1 MTTTERI
8 FSNRY
13 VVQSLIARGGMAEV
27 YLAHDNLLDRR
38 VALKVLFPE
47 FARDPS
53 FVERFRREAQAA
65 ANLNDKNIVG
75 IYDWGQEEGT
85 YFIVMEYVDGRSL
98 REILNEQGPIS
109 AKQAGEIGAEIASAL
124 AFAHAKGVVHRDVK
138 PGNVLITSTGIVK
151 VTDFGIARAGTSEQ
165 LTQAGNV
172 MGTAT
177 YFSPEQAQGLPVDGR
192 SDLYSLG
199 VVLYEMV
206 AGVTPFQGDNPVA
219 VAYKHVR
226 EEPMPLDQ
234 RVPDVPA
241 DYATIVARCLAKD
254 PGARY
259 ANGEALEN
267 DLLRFVKG
275 QPLLAAPVTAIVSTV
290 DEPTAAVPA
299 AAAYATGAATQAVP
313 AVAPSRVAPPRDNN
327 KKVMTGV
334 IVTLAILLGVVVLV
348 LALFLGDSGSKGTA
362 SVPNVIGQSYDAAKA
377 NLEKAGFKVTRD
389 DAASDTVPLGQVIAQ
404 KPDAGTTINKGGTV
418 TLSVSSGPGDAAV
431 PNVVGQSSENAT
443 TLLTTAGFKVAKLE
457 QPSDQVPAN
466 IVVSSDPAAGAKT
479 QKGSTVT
486 ITVST
491 GAQKVAVP
499 NVVGQDQATAANTL
513 GQAGFSTK
521 VVSQASDT
529 VPSGKVIKTDP
540 GAGTELAKGS
550 TVNVTV
556 SSGPAKVNVP
566 NVVGSTQAAATATLT
581 AAGFTVTVNTQATTP
596 ANAGNVLS
604 QSPGAGTAADKG
616 SAVTITVGIN
626 VPVTTT

>member
-290 DEPTAAVPA
+290 DEPTPAVPA

-334 IVTLAILLGVVVLV
+334 IVTLAILLGVVVIV

-418 TLSVSSGPGDAAV
+418 TLSVSSGPGDTAV

-466 IVVSSDPAAGAKT
+466 IVVSSDPAAGAKS

-521 VVSQASDT
+521 VFSQASDT